1 MRQDF
6 EKLFSHLK
14 PAEPPTGLFDRIILA
29 IRREQELRQTKRLL
43 FGFLFLLF
51 ASFIAT
57 PLSWTMLVNQ
67 VENSGIL
74 YLVSTAISDFGTFLT
89 LWQDFGLAI
98 LESLPIMGIIV
109 FTISF
114 GIALF
119 TLRLFLY
126 KKRLLLGY
134 LINNFTPLEIIGQ
147 EKNTRQTNL

>member
-14 PAEPPTGLFDRIILA
+14 PAEPPAGLFDRIILA
-29 IRREQELRQTKRLL
+29 IKREQELRQTKRLL
-43 FGFLFLLF
+43 FGFLFLLV

-57 PLSWTMLVNQ
+57 PLSWMMLVNQ

-74 YLVSTAISDFGTFLT
+74 YFISTAVSDFGTFLA
-89 LWQDFGLAI
+89 LWQNFSLAI
-98 LESLPIMGIIV
+98 LESLPIVGIVAFLMSI
-109 FTISF
+109 

-134 LINNFTPLEIIGQ
+134 LMHSFV
-147 EKNTRQTNL
+147 